1 LTMVCAQVMGNDV
14 AVTIGGAQGHFE
26 LNVFKPMMARN
37 ILESAR
43 LMGEA
48 CASFAD
54 RCVAGITPN
63 RARIDQLLG
72 DSLMLVTAL
81 NPHIGYY
88 KAAAIA
94 QKAHEE
100 GTTLK
105 AAAIGLGHLTEEEYD
120 RWVVPRNAGF
130 GFWRCCCWPFYWSIV
145 VPHGMC
151 TAPSGNENPSARRA
165 LPFPKPILLMSKG
178 YLYRRNLGKERA
190 HGPTRP
196 HICRHHG
203 GRRRIPLLADEPI
216 GQSQAIS

>member
-1 LTMVCAQVMGNDV
+1 
-14 AVTIGGAQGHFE
+14 
-26 LNVFKPMMARN
+26 
-37 ILESAR
+37 LESAR
-43 LMGEA
+43 LLGEA

-120 RWVVPRNAGF
+120 RWVVPANMTGA
-130 GFWRCCCWPFYWSIV
+130 
-145 VPHGMC
+145 
-151 TAPSGNENPSARRA
+151 
-165 LPFPKPILLMSKG
+165 
-178 YLYRRNLGKERA
+178 
-190 HGPTRP
+190 
-196 HICRHHG
+196 
-203 GRRRIPLLADEPI
+203 
-216 GQSQAIS
+216 Q